1 MILQLAT
8 CFGFILVFA
17 CVSKLLHCFARYH
30 TGTIQ
35 AVQARWSVLPLPSI
49 LSLFPRIWAE
59 TILPEDNVSAA
70 SSSSSSLADSTG
82 RRMSRHHINKHKGKM
97 MAKLKHIRNS
107 FHAHK
112 ANHFHSHKNKN
123 NYSQNNNNTQVN
135 GVEGLPDEVR
145 LYNMV

>member
-1 MILQLAT
+1 MFLRACLSVFT
-8 CFGFILVFA
+8 FID
-17 CVSKLLHCFARYH
+17 RYH
-30 TGTIQ
+30 SGTLQ
-35 AVQARWSVLPLPSI
+35 AGQKAEQVRWSIFPLPSI
-49 LSLFPRIWAE
+49 CSLFPRIWAE

-112 ANHFHSHKNKN
+112 ANHSHSHKSKN
-123 NYSQNNNNTQVN
+123 NYSHNNNSQVN

-145 LYNMV
+145 LNSLSTTSNTT